1 MGCGGE
7 SSKQTAQCPRE
18 VPASTLVET
27 EGGIVFPFI
36 DGTVLA
42 QGLNSAFSSG
52 AFAPVPIIDGTNHDE
67 WRLQV
72 AQQYGDSLTD
82 AGYPQA
88 VADLE
93 GGRSVTD
100 PFVQDLVNTE
110 YPLSNYPPPQGYSVS
125 APLALGALGTDEIF
139 VCPARNA
146 DLAMAKY
153 VPTYTYEFND
163 KNPPFFFQP
172 QTFPLG
178 DPHFVEVPYLFDFG
192 LSFKPDQQQLSSTM
206 IEYWTQFAK
215 PAIQMSRG
223 RPIGRHTPAQGE
235 QLSRWF
241 RQTQRQNRIRVL
253 ILTTSVRRFGTRF
266 RNFKRPSEL
275 RPISRRVPLPARACM
290 TVSTHPPHSGFT

>member
-1 MGCGGE
+1 MGCGGD
-7 SSKQTAQCPRE
+7 SSKQTAQCLRE

-153 VPTYTYEFND
+153 VPTYTYELND

-215 PAIQMSRG
+215 TGNPNVEGAPSWPSYTG
-223 RPIGRHTPAQGE
+223 AG
-235 QLSRWF
+235 
-241 RQTQRQNRIRVL
+241 
-253 ILTTSVRRFGTRF
+253 GTIE
-266 RNFKRPSEL
+266 SL
-275 RPISRRVPLPARACM
+275 
-290 TVSTHPPHSGFT
+290 VSPNPKTEPDSSFDTDHNCSSFWNTF